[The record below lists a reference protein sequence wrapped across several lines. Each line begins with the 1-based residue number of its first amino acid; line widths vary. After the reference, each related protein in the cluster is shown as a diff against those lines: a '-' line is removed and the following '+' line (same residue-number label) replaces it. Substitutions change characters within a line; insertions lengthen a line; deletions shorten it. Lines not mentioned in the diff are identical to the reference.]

1 MASMTQQVRPTSA
14 RRSPARRGQRAGY
27 VRFLRRPSTLAVI
40 SIGSTLVIWTLLSGT
55 VISSMIL
62 PTPVKVAEAAVEM
75 AKSGELWTDIWAS
88 VRRIFLGYS
97 FASVMAIIVGAIA
110 GRLYVVRGLLLPL
123 LNFVRAI
130 SPTALVPVMII
141 WFGIGESSKVLLV
154 GYTAFITVFFNTLAG
169 VANVSPTRERAAQT
183 LGASPFKVFRLVVFP
198 SAMPDILTGMRVG
211 LGLSF
216 MSVVAAELIAAES
229 GIGFLIMQSRFSLL
243 TDRMFVG
250 LVSLGVLGLLSDWV
264 FRRLIRHFGGAYA
277 GRELTEEG
285 S

>member
-1 MASMTQQVRPTSA
+1 MASMTEQVRPTSA
-14 RRSPARRGQRAGY
+14 GRSQARRSPRARY
-27 VRFLRRPSTLAVI
+27 VRLLRRPSSLAVI

-55 VISSMIL
+55 VINSMIL
-62 PTPVKVAEAAVEM
+62 PTPVRVAEAAVEM

-97 FASVMAIIVGAIA
+97 FATVMAIVIGAVA

-169 VANVSPTRERAAQT
+169 VANVSPTRERAART
-183 LGASPFKVFRLVVFP
+183 LGASPFNVFRLVVFP

-250 LVSLGVLGLLSDWV
+250 LVSLGVLGLLSDWI

>member
-1 MASMTQQVRPTSA
+1 MTTMTKTTTQRKVRREPQGP
-14 RRSPARRGQRAGY
+14 SPLKE
-27 VRFLRRPSTLAVI
+27 FFMRPLVLAII
-40 SIGSTLVIWTLLSGT
+40 SIGSTLVIWSLLSGR
-55 VISSMIL
+55 VISEVIL
-62 PTPVKVAEAAVEM
+62 PPPLQVARTAGSMLET
-75 AKSGELWTDIWAS
+75 GELQMDLWSSI
-88 VRRIFLGYS
+88 RRIILGYS
-97 FASVMAIIVGAIA
+97 FATVAAIFIGAMA
-110 GRLYVVRGLLLPL
+110 GRFLLVRGLLLPL

-141 WFGIGESSKVLLV
+141 WFGIGENSKVLLV

-169 VANVSPTRERAAQT
+169 VANVSVTRERAAQT
-183 LGASPFKVFRLVVFP
+183 LGASPFNVFRLVVFP
-198 SAMPDILTGMRVG
+198 SALPDILTGMRVG

-250 LVSLGVLGLLSDWV
+250 LVSLGVLGLISDWI

-277 GRELTEEG
+277 GAELT
-285 S
+285 